1 MKDMSG
7 VKKTLED
14 ADKELR
20 SANEVV
26 NSIIA
31 EIEKLK
37 KRMIIYTVLEIILA
51 AVVLAILYLIC
62 VILGW

>member
-1 MKDMSG
+1 MKDMGG

-20 SANEVV
+20 SADEVV